1 MAAGALRLSRRRF
14 HIILFFQG
22 PVAKTVSA
30 FSWRDCVCV
39 CEVNSPIQA
48 HDSTCTARLFFAPMK
63 VQGASS
69 LYTNPP
75 NPELKSTYRAKW
87 CRHHTGTRTFPL
99 AFAEAA
105 ARQGRGDQENGC
117 EYPLAVAP
125 VAKPAAVYM
134 YRGILTAVIY
144 E

>member
-1 MAAGALRLSRRRF
+1 M
-14 HIILFFQG
+14 H
-22 PVAKTVSA
+22 
-30 FSWRDCVCV
+30 
-39 CEVNSPIQA
+39 CE
-48 HDSTCTARLFFAPMK
+48 TLFFAPIK

-99 AFAEAA
+99 AFAETA
-105 ARQGRGDQENGC
+105 ARQDRGDAQTYLSSSPDQENGC